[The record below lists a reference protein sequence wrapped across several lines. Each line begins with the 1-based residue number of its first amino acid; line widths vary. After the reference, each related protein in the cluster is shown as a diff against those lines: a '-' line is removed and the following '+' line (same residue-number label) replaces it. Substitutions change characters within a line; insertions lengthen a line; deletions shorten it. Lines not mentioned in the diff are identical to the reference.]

1 MNIHI
6 NPHNEARVRDAIA
19 RRTEL
24 MQMYTRDMPPTYQDE
39 LVDVNRIIASAVS
52 VAISKPVDAGERYMA
67 MSRGR

>member
-52 VAISKPVDAGERYMA
+52 VAISKPVDAGERYRA
-67 MSRGR
+67 MSRGQ